1 MPRPRLLV
9 SPLAVAAAVAVTLL
23 LRSVTVPLGQGPV
36 VLTVKTGEWFYEP
49 KEISVASSSA
59 VSLTLEHVGSVT
71 IPHDIVFE
79 LADGQKAASKRIMG
93 GQTDVLGFT
102 APAQAGEYV
111 FYCSVGN
118 HRARGMEGK
127 LIVAASGSAE
137 PSPMMTDVG
146 TPTPEAT
153 ATSVPLPT
161 ASSTPKP
168 RPAFMPLVFRDPT
181 ATRTPTPTPSN
192 TPVPPTATRV
202 PPTSVPP
209 TVRPTLP
216 LPPSTLRPEPT
227 QRPCCKCCTRGR
239 SKPCGD
245 TCIAESRSCNT
256 PPGCACFCVLSPLSN
271 VEVCDP
277 KEVNR
282 LIQLFP
288 ELAYEALPE
297 LGGGP

>member
-1 MPRPRLLV
+1 MV
-9 SPLAVAAAVAVTLL
+9 H
-23 LRSVTVPLGQGPV
+23 
-36 VLTVKTGEWFYEP
+36 EP
-49 KEISVASSSA
+49 KEISVNSSSP

-79 LADGQKAASKRIMG
+79 LADGKKSASKRIMG

-118 HRARGMEGK
+118 HRSRGMEGK
-127 LIVAASGSAE
+127 LIVAESGSAG

-146 TPTPEAT
+146 TLTPEAT
-153 ATSVPLPT
+153 ATRAAAHGLQ
-161 ASSTPKP
+161 ATPMP

-181 ATRTPTPTPSN
+181 ATRTATPTPSN

-209 TVRPTLP
+209 TARPTQR
-216 LPPSTLRPEPT
+216 PPAPTSRPEPT
-227 QRPCCKCCTRGR
+227 ERTCCKCCTCGR

-245 TCIAESRSCNT
+245 SCIAESRSCNT
-256 PPGCACFCVLSPLSN
+256 PPGCACFCVLSPLQQ
-271 VEVCDP
+271 C
-277 KEVNR
+277 
-282 LIQLFP
+282 
-288 ELAYEALPE
+288 
-297 LGGGP
+297 